1 MEMKDNHII
10 YLEQQFS
17 DSQKYYKGK
26 FENMESQ
33 LGLYIEKNNTLKT
46 KIKRTKKVLFQL
58 SKILADLRA
67 DEDFKEN

>member
-1 MEMKDNHII
+1 MKDNHII